1 MRKNLILS
9 VVILFVGVT
18 VATAQ
23 ENTPYVRDNLI
34 RFGLKTGLNVSGAYN
49 VTGDEFI
56 AKARPGFV
64 AGVFL
69 NFPIGNRIGIQPEA
83 LFSQRGIRARGKMLG
98 APYDFTRTTTYIDV
112 PVLLT
117 IKATDVLS
125 LVAGPQFSHLIK
137 QKDVFANNTMS
148 AQLDEFKKDKVRNN
162 TIAVIAGAQFN
173 INSILI
179 DARVGWDVRNNT
191 DAAVRTTPRYNYVWY
206 QFTVGTPLTGRRKR

>member
-18 VATAQ
+18 VSTAQ
-23 ENTPYVRDNLI
+23 ENSPYVRDKPSI
-34 RFGLKTGLNVSGAYN
+34 RFGPKAGLNVSGAYN
-49 VTGDEFI
+49 VKGNEFI

-69 NFPIGNRIGIQPEA
+69 NFPIGNCIGIQPEA
-83 LFSQRGIRARGKMLG
+83 LYSQRGIRGRGNMLG

-137 QKDVFANNTMS
+137 QKDVFADDTMS
-148 AQLDEFKKDKVRNN
+148 AQLEEFKKDNVRKN
-162 TIAVIAGAQFN
+162 TIAVIAGTQFN
-173 INSILI
+173 ISSIII

-191 DAAVRTTPRYNYVWY
+191 NASVQTTPRYGYVWY
-206 QFTVGTPLTGRRKR
+206 QFTVGTTLAGHNR